1 MAGISAVSGGTGF
14 IPTQSKKDATSAA
27 SAAEQKIA
35 APVSEPPQGAN
46 AEVAGATASKAPN
59 GAAALS
65 NTLQSQYDASRV
77 DTSAVDGR
85 AANTETGSADT
96 AEAGDTKQAGAAGAA
111 DASAVSNDTSL
122 TATASSS
129 KTYEAEDKNENGEVT
144 EQERADYKE
153 TNAYLNK
160 HPEAAANAKVK
171 VAVDAYVKG
180 AASFAEPPRSALAT
194 QA

>member
-14 IPTQSKKDATSAA
+14 IPTQSKKDVTSAA

-65 NTLQSQYDASRV
+65 NTLQSQYDATRI

-85 AANTETGSADT
+85 AAKTE
-96 AEAGDTKQAGAAGAA
+96 
-111 DASAVSNDTSL
+111 
-122 TATASSS
+122 SSE
-129 KTYEAEDKNENGEVT
+129 TYEAEDKNENGEVT

-153 TNAYLNK
+153 TDAYLNK

-171 VAVDAYVKG
+171 VAVDAYVNG
-180 AASFAEPPRSALAT
+180 AASFAEPPRSAIAT

>member
-14 IPTQSKKDATSAA
+14 IPAQSKKDVSSAA
-27 SAAEQKIA
+27 SAAEQKVA
-35 APVSEPPQGAN
+35 SPVSEPPPGAN

-85 AANTETGSADT
+85 AAKTETGSADT
-96 AEAGDTKQAGAAGAA
+96 AKAGGTEQAGAAG
-111 DASAVSNDTSL
+111 ASAVSNDTSL
-122 TATASSS
+122 TATASASE
-129 KTYEAEDKNENGEVT
+129 TYEAEDKNENGEVT

-171 VAVDAYVKG
+171 VAVDAYVNG
-180 AASFAEPPRSALAT
+180 AASFAEPPRSAIAT

>member
-27 SAAEQKIA
+27 SAAEQKSA

-85 AANTETGSADT
+85 AAKTDTGSADT
-96 AEAGDTKQAGAAGAA
+96 AEAGGTEQAGAA
-111 DASAVSNDTSL
+111 DASAVSDDTSL

-129 KTYEAEDKNENGEVT
+129 ETYEAEDKNENGEVT

-153 TNAYLNK
+153 TDAYLNK

-171 VAVDAYVKG
+171 VAVDAYVNG
-180 AASFAEPPRSALAT
+180 AASFAEPPRSAIAT

>member
-14 IPTQSKKDATSAA
+14 IPTQSKKDVTSAA
-27 SAAEQKIA
+27 SAAEQKVA

-65 NTLQSQYDASRV
+65 NTLQGQYDASRV

-85 AANTETGSADT
+85 AAKTDTGSADT
-96 AEAGDTKQAGAAGAA
+96 AEAGGTEQAGAA
-111 DASAVSNDTSL
+111 DASAVSDDTSL

-129 KTYEAEDKNENGEVT
+129 ETYEAEDKNENGEVT

-153 TNAYLNK
+153 TDAYLNK

-171 VAVDAYVKG
+171 VAVDAYVNG
-180 AASFAEPPRSALAT
+180 AASFAEPPRSAIAT

>member
-14 IPTQSKKDATSAA
+14 IPTQSKKDVTSAA
-27 SAAEQKIA
+27 NAAEQKVA

-85 AANTETGSADT
+85 AAKNETGSADT
-96 AEAGDTKQAGAAGAA
+96 AKAGGTEQAGAAGAA
-111 DASAVSNDTSL
+111 AVSDDASL
-122 TATASSS
+122 TATASASE
-129 KTYEAEDKNENGEVT
+129 TYEAEDKNENGEVT

-153 TNAYLNK
+153 TDAYLNK

-171 VAVDAYVKG
+171 VAVDAYVNG
-180 AASFAEPPRSALAT
+180 AASFAEPPRSAIAT

>member
-14 IPTQSKKDATSAA
+14 IPTQSKKDVSSAA
-27 SAAEQKIA
+27 NAAEQKIA

-85 AANTETGSADT
+85 AAQTETGSADT
-96 AEAGDTKQAGAAGAA
+96 AKAGGTEQAGAAE
-111 DASAVSNDTSL
+111 ASAVSDDTSL

-129 KTYEAEDKNENGEVT
+129 ETYEAEDKNENGEVT

-153 TNAYLNK
+153 TDAYLNK

-171 VAVDAYVKG
+171 VAVDAYVNG
-180 AASFAEPPRSALAT
+180 AASFAEPPRSAIAT

>member
-1 MAGISAVSGGTGF
+1 MAGISAVSGSTGF
-14 IPTQSKKDATSAA
+14 IATQSKKDATSAA

-46 AEVAGATASKAPN
+46 AEIAGATASKAPN

-85 AANTETGSADT
+85 AAKTETGSADT
-96 AEAGDTKQAGAAGAA
+96 AKAGGTKQAGAA
-111 DASAVSNDTSL
+111 DASAVSNDASL

-180 AASFAEPPRSALAT
+180 AASFAEPPRSAIAT

>member
-14 IPTQSKKDATSAA
+14 IPTQSKKDVTSAA
-27 SAAEQKIA
+27 SAAEQKVA

-85 AANTETGSADT
+85 AAKTDTGSADT
-96 AEAGDTKQAGAAGAA
+96 AEAGGTEQAGAA
-111 DASAVSNDTSL
+111 DASAVSDDTSL

-129 KTYEAEDKNENGEVT
+129 ETYETEDKNENGEVT

-153 TNAYLNK
+153 TDAYLNK

-171 VAVDAYVKG
+171 VAVDAYVNG
-180 AASFAEPPRSALAT
+180 AASFAEPPRSAIAT

>member
-14 IPTQSKKDATSAA
+14 IPTQSKKDVTSAA
-27 SAAEQKIA
+27 SAAEQKSA

-85 AANTETGSADT
+85 AAKTETGSADT
-96 AEAGDTKQAGAAGAA
+96 AETGGTEQAGAA
-111 DASAVSNDTSL
+111 DASAVSNDASL

-129 KTYEAEDKNENGEVT
+129 ETYEAEDKNENGEVT

-171 VAVDAYVKG
+171 VAVDAYVNG
-180 AASFAEPPRSALAT
+180 AASFAEPPRSAIAT

>member
-14 IPTQSKKDATSAA
+14 IPTQSKKDVSSAA

-46 AEVAGATASKAPN
+46 AEVAGATASKAPD

-85 AANTETGSADT
+85 AAKTETGSADT
-96 AEAGDTKQAGAAGAA
+96 AKADGTEQAGAAGA
-111 DASAVSNDTSL
+111 SAVSDDTSL

-129 KTYEAEDKNENGEVT
+129 ETYEAEDKNENGEVT

-153 TNAYLNK
+153 TDAYLNK

-171 VAVDAYVKG
+171 VAVDAYVNG
-180 AASFAEPPRSALAT
+180 AASFAEPPRSAIAT

>member
-14 IPTQSKKDATSAA
+14 IPTQSKKDVSSAA
-27 SAAEQKIA
+27 NAAEQKIA
-35 APVSEPPQGAN
+35 APVSEPPPGAN

-85 AANTETGSADT
+85 AAKTETGSADT
-96 AEAGDTKQAGAAGAA
+96 AEAGGTEQAGAA

-129 KTYEAEDKNENGEVT
+129 ETYEAEDKNENGEVT

-171 VAVDAYVKG
+171 VAVDAYVNG
-180 AASFAEPPRSALAT
+180 AASFAEPPRSAIAT

>member
-14 IPTQSKKDATSAA
+14 IPTQSKKDVSSAA
-27 SAAEQKIA
+27 NAAEQKIA
-35 APVSEPPQGAN
+35 APVGEPPQGAN

-85 AANTETGSADT
+85 AAKTDTGSADT
-96 AEAGDTKQAGAAGAA
+96 AEAGGTEQAGAAGA
-111 DASAVSNDTSL
+111 SAVSDDTSL

-129 KTYEAEDKNENGEVT
+129 ETYEAEDKNENGEVT

-153 TNAYLNK
+153 TDAYLNK

-171 VAVDAYVKG
+171 VAVDAYVNG
-180 AASFAEPPRSALAT
+180 AASFAEPPRSAIAT

>member
-14 IPTQSKKDATSAA
+14 IPTQSKKDVTSAA

-85 AANTETGSADT
+85 AAKTETGSADT
-96 AEAGDTKQAGAAGAA
+96 AKAGGTEQAGATG
-111 DASAVSNDTSL
+111 ASAVSNDASL

-129 KTYEAEDKNENGEVT
+129 KTYETEAEDKNENGEVT

-171 VAVDAYVKG
+171 VAVDAYVNG
-180 AASFAEPPRSALAT
+180 AASFAEPPRSAIAT

>member
-14 IPTQSKKDATSAA
+14 IPTQSKKDITSAA

-35 APVSEPPQGAN
+35 APVSEPPPDAN

-85 AANTETGSADT
+85 AAKTETGSADT
-96 AEAGDTKQAGAAGAA
+96 AEAGGTEQAGAA
-111 DASAVSNDTSL
+111 DASAVSNDASI

-129 KTYEAEDKNENGEVT
+129 ETYEAEDKNENGEVT

-160 HPEAAANAKVK
+160 HPEAAANVKVK
-171 VAVDAYVKG
+171 VAVDAYVNG
-180 AASFAEPPRSALAT
+180 AASFAEPPRSAIAT

>member
-14 IPTQSKKDATSAA
+14 IPTQSKKDVTSAA

-85 AANTETGSADT
+85 TANTETGSADM
-96 AEAGDTKQAGAAGAA
+96 AEAGGTEQAGAA
-111 DASAVSNDTSL
+111 DASAGGDDANL

-129 KTYEAEDKNENGEVT
+129 ETYEAEDKNENGEVT

-171 VAVDAYVKG
+171 VAVDAYVNG
-180 AASFAEPPRSALAT
+180 AASFAEPPRSAIAT

>member
-14 IPTQSKKDATSAA
+14 IPAQSKKDVSSAA
-27 SAAEQKIA
+27 SAAEQKVA
-35 APVSEPPQGAN
+35 APVGEPPPGAN

-59 GAAALS
+59 GAAALA

-85 AANTETGSADT
+85 AAKTETGSADT
-96 AEAGDTKQAGAAGAA
+96 AKAGDTEQAGAAGA
-111 DASAVSNDTSL
+111 SAVSNDASL
-122 TATASSS
+122 TATASASE
-129 KTYEAEDKNENGEVT
+129 TYEAEDKNENGEVT

-171 VAVDAYVKG
+171 VAVDAYVNG
-180 AASFAEPPRSALAT
+180 AASFAEPPRSAIAT

>member
-14 IPTQSKKDATSAA
+14 IPTQSKKEVTSAA

-35 APVSEPPQGAN
+35 APVSETPQGAN

-85 AANTETGSADT
+85 AAKTETGSADT
-96 AEAGDTKQAGAAGAA
+96 AEAGGTEQAGAA
-111 DASAVSNDTSL
+111 DASAVSDDASL

-129 KTYEAEDKNENGEVT
+129 ETYEAEDKNENGEVT

-171 VAVDAYVKG
+171 VAVDAYVNG
-180 AASFAEPPRSALAT
+180 AASFAEPPRSAIAT

>member
-14 IPTQSKKDATSAA
+14 IPTQSKKDITSAA
-27 SAAEQKIA
+27 SAVEQKIA

-85 AANTETGSADT
+85 AAKTETGSADT
-96 AEAGDTKQAGAAGAA
+96 AEAGGTEQAGAA
-111 DASAVSNDTSL
+111 DASAVSDDASL
-122 TATASSS
+122 AATASASE
-129 KTYEAEDKNENGEVT
+129 TYEAEDKNENGEVT

-171 VAVDAYVKG
+171 VAVDAYVNG
-180 AASFAEPPRSALAT
+180 AASFAEPPRSAIAT

>member
-14 IPTQSKKDATSAA
+14 IPTQSKKDVSSAA
-27 SAAEQKIA
+27 SAAEHKVA
-35 APVSEPPQGAN
+35 APVSEPPPGAN
-46 AEVAGATASKAPN
+46 AQVAGATASKAPN

-85 AANTETGSADT
+85 AAQTETGSADT
-96 AEAGDTKQAGAAGAA
+96 AEAGGTEQAGAA
-111 DASAVSNDTSL
+111 DASAVSNEASL

-129 KTYEAEDKNENGEVT
+129 ETYEAEDKNENGEVT

-153 TNAYLNK
+153 TDAYLNK

-171 VAVDAYVKG
+171 VAVDAYVNG
-180 AASFAEPPRSALAT
+180 AASFAEPPRSAIAT

>member
-14 IPTQSKKDATSAA
+14 IPTQSKKDVTSAA
-27 SAAEQKIA
+27 SAAEQKVA

-85 AANTETGSADT
+85 AAKTDTGSADT
-96 AEAGDTKQAGAAGAA
+96 AEAGGTEQAGAA
-111 DASAVSNDTSL
+111 DASAVSDDTSL

-129 KTYEAEDKNENGEVT
+129 ETYEAEDKNENGEVT

-153 TNAYLNK
+153 TDAYLNK

-171 VAVDAYVKG
+171 VAVDAYVNG
-180 AASFAEPPRSALAT
+180 AASFAELPRSAIAT

>member
-14 IPTQSKKDATSAA
+14 IPTQSKKDVTSAA
-27 SAAEQKIA
+27 SAAEQKVA

-85 AANTETGSADT
+85 AAKTETGSADT
-96 AEAGDTKQAGAAGAA
+96 AEAGGTEQAGAAGA
-111 DASAVSNDTSL
+111 SAVSDDTSL

-129 KTYEAEDKNENGEVT
+129 ETYETEDKNENGEVT

-153 TNAYLNK
+153 TDAYLNK

-171 VAVDAYVKG
+171 VAVDAYVNG
-180 AASFAEPPRSALAT
+180 AASFAEPPRSAIAT

>member
-14 IPTQSKKDATSAA
+14 IPTQSKKDVTSAA
-27 SAAEQKIA
+27 SAAEQKSA
-35 APVSEPPQGAN
+35 APVSEPPPGAN
-46 AEVAGATASKAPN
+46 AQVAGATASKAPN

-85 AANTETGSADT
+85 AAKTETGSADT
-96 AEAGDTKQAGAAGAA
+96 AETGGTEQAGAA
-111 DASAVSNDTSL
+111 DASAVSNDASL

-129 KTYEAEDKNENGEVT
+129 ETYEAEDKNENGEVT

-171 VAVDAYVKG
+171 VAVDAYVNG
-180 AASFAEPPRSALAT
+180 AASFAEPPRSAIAT

>member
-14 IPTQSKKDATSAA
+14 IPAQSKKDVTSAA
-27 SAAEQKIA
+27 SAAEQKVA
-35 APVSEPPQGAN
+35 SPVSEPPPGAN

-85 AANTETGSADT
+85 AAQTETGSADT
-96 AEAGDTKQAGAAGAA
+96 AEAGGTEQAGAA
-111 DASAVSNDTSL
+111 DASAVSDDASL
-122 TATASSS
+122 AATASASE
-129 KTYEAEDKNENGEVT
+129 TYEAEDKNENGEVT

-153 TNAYLNK
+153 TDAYLNK

-171 VAVDAYVKG
+171 VAVDAYVNG
-180 AASFAEPPRSALAT
+180 AASFAEPPRSAIAT

>member
-14 IPTQSKKDATSAA
+14 IPAQSKKDVTSAA
-27 SAAEQKIA
+27 SAAEQKVA
-35 APVSEPPQGAN
+35 SPVSEPPPGAN

-85 AANTETGSADT
+85 AAQTETGSADT
-96 AEAGDTKQAGAAGAA
+96 AEAGGTEQAGAA
-111 DASAVSNDTSL
+111 DASAVSDDASL
-122 TATASSS
+122 AATASASE
-129 KTYEAEDKNENGEVT
+129 TYEAEDKNENGEVT

-171 VAVDAYVKG
+171 VAVDAYVTG
-180 AASFAEPPRSALAT
+180 AASFAEPPRSAIAT

>member
-14 IPTQSKKDATSAA
+14 IPTQSKKDVSSAA
-27 SAAEQKIA
+27 NAAEQKIA
-35 APVSEPPQGAN
+35 APVGEPPQGAN

-85 AANTETGSADT
+85 AAKTETGSADT
-96 AEAGDTKQAGAAGAA
+96 AEAGGTEQAGAAGA
-111 DASAVSNDTSL
+111 SAVSDDTSL

-129 KTYEAEDKNENGEVT
+129 ETYEAEDKNENGEVT

-153 TNAYLNK
+153 TDAYLNK

-171 VAVDAYVKG
+171 VAVDAYVNG
-180 AASFAEPPRSALAT
+180 AASFAEPPRSAIAT

>member
-14 IPTQSKKDATSAA
+14 IPTQSKKDVTSAA
-27 SAAEQKIA
+27 SAAEQKVA

-96 AEAGDTKQAGAAGAA
+96 AKADGTEQAGAAGA
-111 DASAVSNDTSL
+111 SAVSDDTSL

-129 KTYEAEDKNENGEVT
+129 ETYEAEDKNENGEVT

-171 VAVDAYVKG
+171 VAVDAYVNG
-180 AASFAEPPRSALAT
+180 AASFAEPPRSAIAT

>member
-14 IPTQSKKDATSAA
+14 IPTQSKKEVTSAA

-85 AANTETGSADT
+85 AAKTETGSADK
-96 AEAGDTKQAGAAGAA
+96 AEAGGTEQAGAA
-111 DASAVSNDTSL
+111 DASAVSDDASL
-122 TATASSS
+122 AATASASE
-129 KTYEAEDKNENGEVT
+129 TYEAEDKNENGEVT
-144 EQERADYKE
+144 EQERAEYKE

-171 VAVDAYVKG
+171 IAVDAYVTG
-180 AASFAEPPRSALAT
+180 AASFAEPPRSAIAT

>member
-14 IPTQSKKDATSAA
+14 FPTQSKKDVTSAA

-85 AANTETGSADT
+85 AAKNETGSADT
-96 AEAGDTKQAGAAGAA
+96 AKAGGTEQAGAA
-111 DASAVSNDTSL
+111 AVSDDASL
-122 TATASSS
+122 TATASASE
-129 KTYEAEDKNENGEVT
+129 TYEAEDKNENGEVT

-153 TNAYLNK
+153 TDAYLNK

-171 VAVDAYVKG
+171 VAVDAYVNG
-180 AASFAEPPRSALAT
+180 AASFAEPPRSAIAT

>member
-14 IPTQSKKDATSAA
+14 IPTQSKKDVSSAA
-27 SAAEQKIA
+27 NAAEQKIA

-85 AANTETGSADT
+85 AAKTETGSADT
-96 AEAGDTKQAGAAGAA
+96 AEAGGTEQAGAAGA
-111 DASAVSNDTSL
+111 SAVSDDTSL

-129 KTYEAEDKNENGEVT
+129 ETYEAEDKNENGEVT

-153 TNAYLNK
+153 TDAYLNK

-171 VAVDAYVKG
+171 VAVDAYVNG
-180 AASFAEPPRSALAT
+180 AASFAEPPRSAIAT

>member
-1 MAGISAVSGGTGF
+1 MAGISAVSGGAGF

-27 SAAEQKIA
+27 SSAEQKIA
-35 APVSEPPQGAN
+35 APLSEPPQGAN

-85 AANTETGSADT
+85 AAKTETGSTDT
-96 AEAGDTKQAGAAGAA
+96 ANAGGTKQAGAA
-111 DASAVSNDTSL
+111 DASAVSNDASL
-122 TATASSS
+122 TATANSS
-129 KTYEAEDKNENGEVT
+129 KTYEAEDKNENGDVT

-160 HPEAAANAKVK
+160 HPEAAANAKIK
-171 VAVDAYVKG
+171 VAVDSYVKG
-180 AASFAEPPRSALAT
+180 AASFAEPPQSAIAT

>member
-14 IPTQSKKDATSAA
+14 IPTQSKKDVTSAA
-27 SAAEQKIA
+27 SAAEQKVA

-46 AEVAGATASKAPN
+46 AEVAGATASKTPN

-85 AANTETGSADT
+85 AAKTETGSADT
-96 AEAGDTKQAGAAGAA
+96 AEAGGTEQAGAA
-111 DASAVSNDTSL
+111 DASAVSDDTSL

-129 KTYEAEDKNENGEVT
+129 ETYEAEDKNENGEVT

-153 TNAYLNK
+153 TDAYLNK

-171 VAVDAYVKG
+171 VAVDAYVNG
-180 AASFAEPPRSALAT
+180 AASFAEPPRSAIAT

>member
-14 IPTQSKKDATSAA
+14 IPTQSKKDVSSAA
-27 SAAEQKIA
+27 NAAEQKIA

-85 AANTETGSADT
+85 AAKTETGSADT
-96 AEAGDTKQAGAAGAA
+96 AEAGGTEQAGAA
-111 DASAVSNDTSL
+111 DASAVSDDTSL

-129 KTYEAEDKNENGEVT
+129 ETYEAEDKNENGEVT

-153 TNAYLNK
+153 TDAYLNK

-171 VAVDAYVKG
+171 VAVDAYVNG
-180 AASFAEPPRSALAT
+180 AASFAEPPRSAIAT

>member
-14 IPTQSKKDATSAA
+14 IPAQSKKDVSSAA
-27 SAAEQKIA
+27 SAAEQKVA
-35 APVSEPPQGAN
+35 SPVSEPPPGAN

-85 AANTETGSADT
+85 AAKTETGSADT
-96 AEAGDTKQAGAAGAA
+96 AKAGGTEQAGAAG
-111 DASAVSNDTSL
+111 ASAVSNDTSL
-122 TATASSS
+122 TATASASE
-129 KTYEAEDKNENGEVT
+129 TYEAEDKNENGEVT

-153 TNAYLNK
+153 TDAYLNK

-171 VAVDAYVKG
+171 VAVDAYVNG
-180 AASFAEPPRSALAT
+180 AASFAEPPRSAIAT

>member
-14 IPTQSKKDATSAA
+14 IPTQSKKDVTSAA
-27 SAAEQKIA
+27 NAAEQKVA

-85 AANTETGSADT
+85 AAKTETGSADT
-96 AEAGDTKQAGAAGAA
+96 AEADGTEQAGAA
-111 DASAVSNDTSL
+111 DASAVSDDTSL
-122 TATASSS
+122 TATASASE
-129 KTYEAEDKNENGEVT
+129 TYEAEDKNENGEVT

-171 VAVDAYVKG
+171 VAVDAYVNG
-180 AASFAEPPRSALAT
+180 AASFAEPPRSAIAT

>member
-14 IPTQSKKDATSAA
+14 IPTQSKKDVSSAA

-35 APVSEPPQGAN
+35 APVSEPPQGAK
-46 AEVAGATASKAPN
+46 AEVAGATASKAPD

-85 AANTETGSADT
+85 AAKTETGSADT
-96 AEAGDTKQAGAAGAA
+96 AKADGTEQAGAAGA
-111 DASAVSNDTSL
+111 SAVSDDTSL

-129 KTYEAEDKNENGEVT
+129 ETYEAEDKNENGEVT

-171 VAVDAYVKG
+171 VAVDAYVNG
-180 AASFAEPPRSALAT
+180 AASFAEPPRSAIAT